1 MVKQRAMTLHLSAD
15 DLVTRQR
22 EKQRVWRQANPDKC
36 KEYGVRHNARPEVK
50 ARKRVWQL
58 DNKDEINRRKR
69 EKYAL
74 DRAELKSNLP
84 EPLE

>member
-1 MVKQRAMTLHLSAD
+1 MTLHLSAEE
-15 DLVTRQR
+15 LVTRQR

-36 KEYGVRHNARPEVK
+36 KAYGVIHNARPEVK

-74 DRAELKSNLP
+74 DRAELKR
-84 EPLE
+84 PLGEHSE